1 MTNQKYQKELRHDIK
16 KIEFSLQHPQ
26 YMHLKMDNRLKTIKF
41 LRKLNK
47 LCPFFLAAV
56 ISFSSQYALKVT
68 PFLIDERLE
77 FTLDDEISNEKESAN
92 ENAFWT
98 CFYLFHVVS
107 LGGVLNFFYKTYYG
121 DAILENLN
129 NELSCTLE
137 FQKDYYEL
145 LKSLLE
151 IKKNDLQLLQ
161 NDEEKERRK
170 L

>member
-1 MTNQKYQKELRHDIK
+1 MTNQKYQKELKHDIK

-26 YMHLKMDNRLKTIKF
+26 YMYLKTSNRLKTIKF

-47 LCPFFLAAV
+47 LCPFFLAAG
-56 ISFSSQYALKVT
+56 ISFSSQYALNVT

-77 FTLDDEISNEKESAN
+77 FALDDEKYYKKESNN
-92 ENAFWT
+92 ENVFWT

-107 LGGVLNFFYKTYYG
+107 LGVVLNFFYKTYYG
-121 DAILENLN
+121 DAISENLN
-129 NELSCTLE
+129 AEISDTLE
-137 FQKDYYEL
+137 YQKNYYEL

-161 NDEEKERRK
+161 DDDEKERRK